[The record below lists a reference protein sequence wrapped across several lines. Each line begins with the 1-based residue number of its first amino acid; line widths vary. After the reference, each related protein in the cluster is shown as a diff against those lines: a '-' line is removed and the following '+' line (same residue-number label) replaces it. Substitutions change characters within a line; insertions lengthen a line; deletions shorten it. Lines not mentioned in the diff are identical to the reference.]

1 MCVFVYIYINSNPTK
16 HCITNPRER
25 KKKKREKLCKTL
37 LLYILH
43 QRKKAKTGATLEPHI
58 I

>member
-25 KKKKREKLCKTL
+25 KKKKGKNYAKPYFYIYFTNERKPKQEL
-37 LLYILH
+37 L
-43 QRKKAKTGATLEPHI
+43 
-58 I
+58 